1 MCLPSATPTPTLPT
15 SLSTTQ
21 LRHLEQNYSIHPS
34 KNTQTGLRTPPPQPT
49 PTLPPQ
55 PSKSR
60 APRARLQLRQAELLA
75 QIQHLEAQPAW
86 VQDDPKFVRKK
97 VELESTYVSRHHH

>member
-1 MCLPSATPTPTLPT
+1 MPATPDM
-15 SLSTTQ
+15 
-21 LRHLEQNYSIHPS
+21 I
-34 KNTQTGLRTPPPQPT
+34 
-49 PTLPPQ
+49 
-55 PSKSR
+55 
-60 APRARLQLRQAELLA
+60 ARLQLRQAELLA